1 MAYLSESFNKKKL
14 SDNKINIKTKYI
26 QGYDILERNSDNSK
40 NDDILNGVRSKKE
53 YYIDNVLKHVETEFD
68 TRIEYSFLGES
79 NLDKNYVCPNC
90 GMSGKQK
97 DFIDGCKYCGTY
109 YNIDFV
115 DKELGSKHH
124 YDRVLRS
131 NTYRM
136 VTGIVDLIVS
146 MILSYFFI
154 KFTSR
159 TFNNYDISKI
169 IIYGFIFSVI
179 LYYIFYIADAYFV
192 LPFIAKYKDDQN
204 NKQKLFWERT
214 KLDKKTFFNNL
225 NFEVRKYYYAK
236 DNIID
241 YDILDYISFD
251 DYMKDNK
258 LYVKVLAEV
267 RIVSYIN
274 NKFVSKIVKD
284 TYIMKK
290 HDNGVLDVKNGINII
305 NCHNCGAS
313 IDILKSKCE
322 YCDAQIKYYQ
332 DWIMD
337 IK

>member
-14 SDNKINIKTKYI
+14 NENKINIKTKYI
-26 QGYDILERNSDNSK
+26 QGYDLLERNSDDSK
-40 NDDILNGVRSKKE
+40 NDDIQNGVRSKKE
-53 YYIDNVLKHVETEFD
+53 YYVDNVLKHVENEFD
-68 TRIEYSFLGES
+68 TRIEYSFIGAS
-79 NLDKNYVCPNC
+79 NLNRKYICPNC

-131 NTYRM
+131 NTYRI

-146 MILSYFFI
+146 MILSYLFI

-159 TFNNYDISKI
+159 TFNNYDVSKV
-169 IIYGFIFSVI
+169 IIYGLIFSVI
-179 LYYIFYIADAYFV
+179 LYYIFYVMDAYFV
-192 LPFIAKYKDDQN
+192 LPFVAKYKDKQN
-204 NKQKLFWERT
+204 AKQREFWDRT

-225 NFEVRKYYYAK
+225 NFEVRKYYYSK

-241 YDILDYISFD
+241 YDILDYLNFE
-251 DYMKDNK
+251 DYVIDNR

-267 RIVSYIN
+267 RKVSYVN
-274 NKFVSKIVKD
+274 NKFISKICKD
-284 TYIMKK
+284 TYIMKQ
-290 HDNGVLDVKNGINII
+290 HNNGTLDIKNGINII
-305 NCHNCGAS
+305 QCHNCGAS